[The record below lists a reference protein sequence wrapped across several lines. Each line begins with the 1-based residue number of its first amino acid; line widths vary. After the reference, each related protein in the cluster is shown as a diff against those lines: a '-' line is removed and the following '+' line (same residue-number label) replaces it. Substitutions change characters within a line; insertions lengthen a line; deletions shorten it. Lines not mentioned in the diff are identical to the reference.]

1 MEANQVA
8 IHGIGGANCP
18 ADFQKMM
25 MKMNRGILRIKL
37 LVAVLFATTLC
48 NAQVTV
54 STNQLNGTEWEFVS
68 VNMYDKIYLDEDQ
81 VNTIKFGMTSYTD
94 STYYKLIDM
103 DGVFQRPYYISNT
116 EPSYTYFDRSKV
128 GVNATGKYIV
138 DYNDKLNGVDYWT
151 IVSFTNDEMV
161 WLHKS
166 QEDAYNKLDAYITFK
181 RVKKDE

>member
-1 MEANQVA
+1 M
-8 IHGIGGANCP
+8 
-18 ADFQKMM
+18 
-25 MKMNRGILRIKL
+25 LRVKL
-37 LVAVLFATTLC
+37 LMVVLFATTLC
-48 NAQVTV
+48 NAQVMV

-81 VNTIKFGMTSYTD
+81 VNTIKFGMASYTD

-103 DGVFQRPYYISNT
+103 DGVVFQRPYYISNT

-181 RVKKDE
+181 RVKRDE